1 MQFTECFPVWDK
13 LTQAQQ
19 QEILRSVSSR
29 EFKKGTIIYDGTTG
43 CTGFIVVESGQLRAF
58 ITSEDGR
65 EISIYRLF
73 ERDICLMSASCILN
87 SIQFDISI
95 EAERDS
101 RMWVIPPELFQ
112 RIMKES
118 APLANYTNEVMQQ
131 RLSDV
136 MWLIEQILWK
146 RLDKRIAA
154 FLIEESTLDDSTT
167 LTTTHEQIARHLG
180 TAREVVTRMLR
191 TFQSEGMVRLSR
203 GSIEL
208 TDLKKLAALAE
219 D

>member
-1 MQFTECFPVWDK
+1 MEFTECFPVWDK

-19 QEILRSVSSR
+19 QDILRSVSSR
-29 EFKKGTIIYDGTTG
+29 EFKKGAIIYDGTTG

-95 EAERDS
+95 ETERDS

-154 FLIEESTLDDSTT
+154 FPIEESTLDDSTT

>member
-1 MQFTECFPVWDK
+1 MEFTECFPVWDK

-19 QEILRSVSSR
+19 QDILRSVSSR

-43 CTGFIVVESGQLRAF
+43 CTGFIVVESGQLRTF

>member
-1 MQFTECFPVWDK
+1 MEFTECFPVWDR
-13 LTQAQQ
+13 LTQTQQ
-19 QEILRSVSSR
+19 QEILRSAATR
-29 EFKKGTIIYDGTTG
+29 EFKKGTVLYDGTTG
-43 CTGFIVVESGQLRAF
+43 CTGFIVVQSGQLRAY

-65 EISIYRLF
+65 EISVYRLF

-95 EAERDS
+95 QAERDTS
-101 RMWVIPPELFQ
+101 VWIIPPELFQ
-112 RIMKES
+112 RIMQES
-118 APLANYTNEVMQQ
+118 APLANYVGEIMQQ

-136 MWLIEQILWK
+136 MWIIEQILWK

-154 FLIEESTLDDSTT
+154 FLLEEAALEESLK

-191 TFQSEGMVRLSR
+191 TFQSEGLVRVSR
-203 GSIEL
+203 GSIEI
-208 TDLKKLAALAE
+208 TDEKRLAALAE
-219 D
+219 G

>member
-1 MQFTECFPVWDK
+1 MEFTECFPVWDR
-13 LTQAQQ
+13 LAPEHQ
-19 QEILRSVSSR
+19 QEILAAVATR
-29 EFKKGTIIYDGTTG
+29 EFKKGTVLYDGTTG
-43 CTGFIVVESGQLRAF
+43 CTGLIVVEAGQLRAY

-65 EISIYRLF
+65 EISVYRLF

-95 EAERDS
+95 EAERDC
-101 RMWVIPPELFQ
+101 RVWIIPPELFL
-112 RIMKES
+112 RIMQES
-118 APLANYTNEVMQQ
+118 APLANYTNEIMQQ

-136 MWLIEQILWK
+136 VWLIEQILWK

-154 FLIEESTLDDSTT
+154 FLVEEAALDDSLK

-191 TFQSEGMVRLSR
+191 TLQSEGMVKLSR

-208 TDLKKLAALAE
+208 TDHKRLASLAE

>member
-1 MQFTECFPVWDK
+1 MEFTECFPVWDK

-19 QEILRSVSSR
+19 QDILRSVSSR

-118 APLANYTNEVMQQ
+118 APLANYTNEIMQQ

>member
-1 MQFTECFPVWDK
+1 MEFTECFPVWDK
-13 LTQAQQ
+13 LAPAHQ
-19 QEILRSVSSR
+19 QEILRAVATR
-29 EFKKGTIIYDGTTG
+29 EFKKGNVIYDGTTG

-65 EISIYRLF
+65 EVTVYRLF

-95 EAERDS
+95 ETERDT
-101 RMWVIPPELFQ
+101 RVWIIPPELFQ

-118 APLANYTNEVMQQ
+118 APLANYVGEIMQQ

-146 RLDKRIAA
+146 RLDKRIAS
-154 FLIEESTLDDSTT
+154 FLLEESALEERLK

-191 TFQSEGMVRLSR
+191 NFQSEGMVKVSR
-203 GSIEL
+203 GSIEI
-208 TDLKKLAALAE
+208 TDEQKLAALAE

>member
-1 MQFTECFPVWDK
+1 MEFTECFPVWDK
-13 LTQAQQ
+13 LAPEHQ
-19 QEILRSVSSR
+19 QEILRSVSTR
-29 EFKKGTIIYDGTTG
+29 EFKKGTVIYDGTTG
-43 CTGFIVVESGQLRAF
+43 CTGFIVVESGQLRGF
-58 ITSEDGR
+58 IVSEEGR
-65 EISIYRLF
+65 EITIYRLF
-73 ERDICLMSASCILN
+73 ERDICLLSASCILN

-95 EAERDS
+95 ETERDS
-101 RMWVIPPELFQ
+101 RVWIIPPELFQ

-118 APLANYTNEVMQQ
+118 APLANYVSEIMQQ

-154 FLIEESTLDDSTT
+154 FLMEESTLEDTLK

-191 TFQSEGMVRLSR
+191 NFQSEGLVKVSR
-203 GSIEL
+203 GSIEI
-208 TDLKKLAALAE
+208 TDEKRLAELAE

>member
-1 MQFTECFPVWDK
+1 MEFTECFPVWDR
-13 LTQAQQ
+13 LTQTQQ
-19 QEILRSVSSR
+19 QEILRSAATR
-29 EFKKGTIIYDGTTG
+29 EFKKGTVLYDGTTG
-43 CTGFIVVESGQLRAF
+43 CTGFIVVQSGQLRAY

-65 EISIYRLF
+65 EISVYRLF

-95 EAERDS
+95 QAERDTS
-101 RMWVIPPELFQ
+101 VWIIPPELFQ
-112 RIMKES
+112 RIMQES
-118 APLANYTNEVMQQ
+118 APLANYVGEIMQQ

-146 RLDKRIAA
+146 RLDQRIAA
-154 FLIEESTLDDSTT
+154 FLVEESALEDSLK

-203 GSIEL
+203 GSIEI
-208 TDLKKLAALAE
+208 TDEKKLAALA
-219 D
+219 DN

>member
-1 MQFTECFPVWDK
+1 MEFTECFPVWNK
-13 LTQAQQ
+13 LTPAHQ
-19 QEILRSVSSR
+19 QEILAAVATR
-29 EFKKGTIIYDGTTG
+29 EFKKGTVLYDGTTG
-43 CTGFIVVESGQLRAF
+43 CTGFIVVESGQLRAY

-65 EISIYRLF
+65 EISVYRLF

-95 EAERDS
+95 EAERDC
-101 RMWVIPPELFQ
+101 RVWIIPPELFL
-112 RIMKES
+112 RIMQES
-118 APLANYTNEVMQQ
+118 APLANYVNEIMQQ

-136 MWLIEQILWK
+136 VWLIEQILWK

-154 FLIEESTLDDSTT
+154 FLVEEAALDDSLK

-191 TFQSEGMVRLSR
+191 NFQSEGLVKVSR
-203 GSIEL
+203 GSIEI
-208 TDLKKLAALAE
+208 TDAKRLSELAE

>member
-1 MQFTECFPVWDK
+1 MEFTECFPVWDK
-13 LTQAQQ
+13 LAPEHQ
-19 QEILRSVSSR
+19 QEILRSVSTR
-29 EFKKGTIIYDGTTG
+29 EFQKGTVIYDGTTG
-43 CTGFIVVESGQLRAF
+43 CTGFIVVESGQLRGF
-58 ITSEDGR
+58 IVSEEGR
-65 EISIYRLF
+65 EITIYRLF
-73 ERDICLMSASCILN
+73 ERDICLLSASCILN

-95 EAERDS
+95 ETERDS
-101 RMWVIPPELFQ
+101 RVWIIPPELFQ

-118 APLANYTNEVMQQ
+118 APLANYVSEIMQQ

-154 FLIEESTLDDSTT
+154 FLMEESTLEDTLK

-191 TFQSEGMVRLSR
+191 NFQSEGMVKISR
-203 GSIEL
+203 GSIEI
-208 TDLKKLAALAE
+208 TDEKRLAALAE
-219 D
+219 E

>member
-1 MQFTECFPVWDK
+1 MEFTECFPVWDQ
-13 LTQAQQ
+13 LTQTQQ
-19 QEILRSVSSR
+19 QDILHSVATR
-29 EFKKGTIIYDGTTG
+29 EFKKGTILYDGTTG
-43 CTGFIVVESGQLRAF
+43 CTGFVVVESGQLRAF

-73 ERDICLMSASCILN
+73 ERDICLLSASCILN

-95 EAERDS
+95 QAERDC
-101 RMWVIPPELFQ
+101 RVWVIPPELFQ

-118 APLANYTNEVMQQ
+118 APLANYVSEIMQQ

-154 FLIEESTLDDSTT
+154 FLLEEASLEDSLK

-191 TFQSEGMVRLSR
+191 TFQSEGMVKLSR
-203 GSIEL
+203 GSIEI
-208 TDLKKLAALAE
+208 TDDKKLAELAK

>member
-1 MQFTECFPVWDK
+1 MEFTECFPVWDK
-13 LTQAQQ
+13 LAPAHQ
-19 QEILRSVSSR
+19 QEILRAVATR
-29 EFKKGTIIYDGTTG
+29 EFNKGNVIYDGTTG

-65 EISIYRLF
+65 EVTVYRLF

-95 EAERDS
+95 ETERDT
-101 RMWVIPPELFQ
+101 RVWIIPPELFQ

-118 APLANYTNEVMQQ
+118 APLANYTNEIMQQ

-136 MWLIEQILWK
+136 MWLIAQILWK
-146 RLDKRIAA
+146 RLDKRIAG
-154 FLIEESTLDDSTT
+154 FLIEESALEESMK

-191 TFQSEGMVRLSR
+191 NFQSEGLVRVSR
-203 GSIEL
+203 GSIEI
-208 TDLKKLAALAE
+208 TDEKRLAALAE
-219 D
+219 G

>member
-1 MQFTECFPVWDK
+1 MEFTECFPVWDR
-13 LTQAQQ
+13 LTQTQQ
-19 QEILRSVSSR
+19 QEILRSAATR
-29 EFKKGTIIYDGTTG
+29 EFKKGTVLYDGTTG
-43 CTGFIVVESGQLRAF
+43 CTGFIVVRSGQLRAY

-65 EISIYRLF
+65 EISVYRLF

-95 EAERDS
+95 QAERDTS
-101 RMWVIPPELFQ
+101 VWIIPPELFQ
-112 RIMKES
+112 RIMQES
-118 APLANYTNEVMQQ
+118 APLANYVGEIMQQ

-146 RLDKRIAA
+146 RLDQRIAA
-154 FLIEESTLDDSTT
+154 FLVEEAALGDSLK

-191 TFQSEGMVRLSR
+191 TFQSEGMVKLSR
-203 GSIEL
+203 GSIEI
-208 TDLKKLAALAE
+208 TDEKKLAALAK

>member
-1 MQFTECFPVWDK
+1 MEFTECFPVWNQ
-13 LTQAQQ
+13 LTQTQQ
-19 QEILRSVSSR
+19 QAILRAVSTR
-29 EFKKGTIIYDGTTG
+29 EFKKGTVLYDGSTG
-43 CTGFIVVESGQLRAF
+43 CTGFIVVRSGQLRAY

-65 EISIYRLF
+65 EISVYRLF

-95 EAERDS
+95 QAERDC
-101 RMWVIPPELFQ
+101 RVWIIPPELFQ
-112 RIMKES
+112 SVMRES
-118 APLANYTNEVMQQ
+118 APLANYVNEIMQQ

-154 FLIEESTLDDSTT
+154 FLLEEASLEDSLR

-191 TFQSEGMVRLSR
+191 TFQSEGMVKLSR
-203 GSIEL
+203 GSIEI
-208 TDLKKLAALAE
+208 TDEQKLAALAE

>member
-1 MQFTECFPVWDK
+1 MVFTECFPVWDK

-19 QEILRSVSSR
+19 QDILRSVSSR
-29 EFKKGTIIYDGTTG
+29 EFKKGTVIYDGTTG

-118 APLANYTNEVMQQ
+118 APLANYTNEIMQQ

-154 FLIEESTLDDSTT
+154 FLVEESLLEESPK

-191 TFQSEGMVRLSR
+191 TFQSEGMVKLSR

-208 TDLKKLAALAE
+208 TDEKRLAALAE

>member
-1 MQFTECFPVWDK
+1 MEFTECFPVWDK
-13 LTQAQQ
+13 LAPAHQ
-19 QEILRSVSSR
+19 QEILRAVATR
-29 EFKKGTIIYDGTTG
+29 EFNKGNVIYDGTTG

-65 EISIYRLF
+65 EVTVYRLF

-95 EAERDS
+95 ETERDT
-101 RMWVIPPELFQ
+101 RVWIIPPELFQ

-118 APLANYTNEVMQQ
+118 APLANYTNEIMQQ

-146 RLDKRIAA
+146 RLDKRIAG
-154 FLIEESTLDDSTT
+154 FLIEESALEESMK
-167 LTTTHEQIARHLG
+167 LTTMHEQISRHLG

-191 TFQSEGMVRLSR
+191 NFQSEGLVRVSR
-203 GSIEL
+203 GSIEI
-208 TDLKKLAALAE
+208 TDEKRLAALAE
-219 D
+219 G

>member
-1 MQFTECFPVWDK
+1 MEFTECFPVWDK
-13 LTQAQQ
+13 LAPEHQ
-19 QEILRSVSSR
+19 QEILRAVATR
-29 EFKKGTIIYDGTTG
+29 EFKQGTVIYDGTTG
-43 CTGFIVVESGQLRAF
+43 CTGFIV
-58 ITSEDGR
+58 SEEGR
-65 EISIYRLF
+65 EVSIYRLF
-73 ERDICLMSASCILN
+73 ERDICLLSASCILN

-95 EAERDS
+95 ETERDS
-101 RMWVIPPELFQ
+101 RVWIIPPELFQ

-118 APLANYTNEVMQQ
+118 APQANYVSEIMQQ

-154 FLIEESTLDDSTT
+154 FLIEESTLEESLK

-191 TFQSEGMVRLSR
+191 NFQSEGMVKISR
-203 GSIEL
+203 GSIEI
-208 TDLKKLAALAE
+208 TDEKRLAALAE

>member
-1 MQFTECFPVWDK
+1 MEFTECFPVWDR
-13 LTQAQQ
+13 LTQTQQ
-19 QEILRSVSSR
+19 QDILHSVATR
-29 EFKKGTIIYDGTTG
+29 EFKKGTILYDGTTG
-43 CTGFIVVESGQLRAF
+43 CTGFVVVESGQLRAF

-73 ERDICLMSASCILN
+73 ERDICLLSASCILN

-95 EAERDS
+95 QAERDC
-101 RMWVIPPELFQ
+101 RVWVIPPELFQ

-118 APLANYTNEVMQQ
+118 APLANYVSEIMQQ

-154 FLIEESTLDDSTT
+154 FLLEEASLEDSLK

-191 TFQSEGMVRLSR
+191 TFQSEGMVKLSR
-203 GSIEL
+203 GSIEI
-208 TDLKKLAALAE
+208 TDDKKLAELAK

>member
-1 MQFTECFPVWDK
+1 MEFTECFPVWDR
-13 LTQAQQ
+13 LTQTQQ
-19 QEILRSVSSR
+19 QDILHSVATR
-29 EFKKGTIIYDGTTG
+29 EFKKGTILYDGTTG
-43 CTGFIVVESGQLRAF
+43 CTGFVVVESGQLRAF

-73 ERDICLMSASCILN
+73 ERDICLLSASCILN

-95 EAERDS
+95 QAERDC
-101 RMWVIPPELFQ
+101 RVWVIPPELFQ

-118 APLANYTNEVMQQ
+118 APLANYVSEIMQQ

-154 FLIEESTLDDSTT
+154 FLLEEASLEDSLR

-191 TFQSEGMVRLSR
+191 NFQSEGMVKLSR
-203 GSIEL
+203 GSIEI
-208 TDLKKLAALAE
+208 TDEQKLAALAE

>member
-1 MQFTECFPVWDK
+1 MEFTECFPVWDK

-19 QEILRSVSSR
+19 QDILRSVSSR